1 MANIKRTSTDN
12 IFGNKGTVRP
22 RQKSDDKP
30 TEVMSISDKFDE
42 KPEEIVTEDKPETTV
57 SENKAEPEKTVR
69 NTEPE
74 VKPDTKPEKTLPSKS
89 SLDKIFKGKRGN
101 GVQRTVYFKKDVFDY
116 CLSISKQYGINL
128 SEVVNKLIE
137 PYMEEDE

>member
-22 RQKSDDKP
+22 RQKTDDKP

-42 KPEEIVTEDKPETTV
+42 QPEEPVKEDKPEAAV
-57 SENKAEPEKTVR
+57 SESKSEPEKPAGKT
-69 NTEPE
+69 NAEN
-74 VKPDTKPEKTLPSKS
+74 KPEKTLPSKS

-101 GVQRTVYFKKDVFDY
+101 GVQRTLYFKKDVFEY

-137 PYMEEDE
+137 PYMEEDD